1 MLDLRWG
8 IIASLLLS
16 ACSLPTGQTSAMSPR
31 LTAQAECDRA
41 DGVWREA
48 LNFCEYRSGCGR

>member
-1 MLDLRWG
+1 MRNLRWV
-8 IIASLLLS
+8 IIASLFLG
-16 ACSLPTGQTSAMSPR
+16 ACSLPAGQMSVASPR